1 MEYLGEYGAVTV
13 AERVVQLIWQRQA
26 FAGRELKT
34 LGGKQVRV
42 RNRPSALP
50 REEARI
56 AFHPGDLKLAETG
69 GLAATIRRVTYRG
82 DILRVELSIG
92 PDDQTLFMNVPA
104 PARIEAGQRVAV
116 TLADGWVL
124 PDLQTEHA

>member
-1 MEYLGEYGAVTV
+1 MGELAMGEKPKAGSPSWRTNLESV
-13 AERVVQLIWQRQA
+13 A
-26 FAGRELKT
+26 AGKICPRE
-34 LGGKQVRV
+34 QVRV
-42 RNRPSALP
+42 RSHPSALP
-50 REEARI
+50 RHEARI